1 MQEFRKTSTKLSI
14 SHFCAY
20 VIATCTLVL
29 ASCAR
34 QYSREATEQI
44 YMSDSSAT
52 GIGKAEIMQLAEDI
66 LAQLHFTI
74 DKADVPSG
82 LIRTRPLPGA
92 QFFEFWRRDNVGV
105 DNNLQANLHTIRR
118 TVELDIT
125 QQGEVCLGCTVRI
138 QRLSLPERE
147 ITSSARAYD
156 MFSRSSPSLQRL
168 TLNPEQEKAMAWVDL
183 GEDIPLA
190 TEILKRIQERIL
202 HRTSDET
209 QETGNE
215 T

>member
-1 MQEFRKTSTKLSI
+1 MQEVRKTSTKRST
-14 SHFCAY
+14 SHIGTY
-20 VIATCTLVL
+20 VIPISLLLL

-34 QYSREATEQI
+34 QYRGEMAEQI
-44 YMSDSSAT
+44 LITD
-52 GIGKAEIMQLAEDI
+52 IGKAETIQLTEDV

-74 DKADVPSG
+74 DKLDVRNG
-82 LIRTRPLPGA
+82 LIKTRPLPGS
-92 QFFEFWRRDNVGV
+92 QFFEFWRGDNVGP

-125 QQGEVCLGCTVRI
+125 EQGEKICIGCHVKV

-156 MFSRSSPSLQRL
+156 MFSRSTPSLQRL
-168 TLNPEQEKAMAWVDL
+168 TFDPEQQKAMAWIDL

-190 TEILKRIQERIL
+190 TEILKRIKERIL
-202 HRTSDET
+202 QRTSDET
-209 QETGNE
+209 QVAGNQ